1 MHLKNETSHEI
12 VINKSRFICYVNRI
26 DDEQSAKDYILSIRK
41 LHPDAS
47 TIAYAYIAGE
57 NNELQRSNDG
67 GEPSGTAGVPML
79 ECLKNSHVQ
88 NICAV
93 TVRYFGGIKLG
104 AGGLIRAFSKSVSET
119 LKIAPKLKTVTVY
132 RYQITFEYDLI
143 GRIDYFLKEKAEI
156 LDKCYE
162 EKVSYIFQTEETDIP
177 KEISELG
184 KGKIPCEFLGAFFVD
199 KEFSQEDLD

>member
-1 MHLKNETSHEI
+1 MHLKCETSHEI

-26 DDEQSAKDYILSIRK
+26 EDEQTAKDYILSVRK
-41 LHPDAS
+41 LHPNAS
-47 TIAYAYIAGE
+47 TIAYAYIAQE

-79 ECLKNSHVQ
+79 EVLKNSDIR

-104 AGGLIRAFSKSVSET
+104 AGGLIRAFSRSVSET

-132 RYQITFEYDLI
+132 RYSIAFDYELI
-143 GRIDYFLKEKAEI
+143 GKIDYFLKEKADI
-156 LDKCYE
+156 LNKDYD
-162 EKVSYIFQTEETDIP
+162 EKVSYVFQTEMQSID

-184 KGKIPCEFLGAFFVD
+184 KGKIPCTLIGTYLAD
-199 KEFSQEDLD
+199 KEMDK

>member
-1 MHLKNETSHEI
+1 MHLKCETSHEI

-26 DDEQSAKDYILSIRK
+26 EDEQTAKDYILSVRK
-41 LHPDAS
+41 LHPNAS
-47 TIAYAYIAGE
+47 TIAYAYIAQE

-79 ECLKNSHVQ
+79 EVLKNSDIR

-132 RYQITFEYDLI
+132 RYSIDFDYDLI
-143 GRIDYFLKEKAEI
+143 GKIDYFLKEKANI
-156 LDKCYE
+156 LNKDYG
-162 EKVSYIFQTEETDIP
+162 EKVSYVFQTEIQNID

-184 KGKIPCEFLGAFFVD
+184 KGRIPCTLIGTYLAD
-199 KEFSQEDLD
+199 KEMDKQTS

>member
-1 MHLKNETSHEI
+1 MHLKCETSHEI

-26 DDEQSAKDYILSIRK
+26 EDEQTAKDYILSVRK
-41 LHPDAS
+41 LHPNAS
-47 TIAYAYIAGE
+47 TIAYAYIAQE

-79 ECLKNSHVQ
+79 EVLKNSDIR

-104 AGGLIRAFSKSVSET
+104 AGGLIRAFSRSVSET

-132 RYQITFEYDLI
+132 RYSIAFDYELI
-143 GRIDYFLKEKAEI
+143 GKIDYFLKEKADI
-156 LDKCYE
+156 LNKDYG
-162 EKVSYIFQTEETDIP
+162 EKVSYVFQTEIQSID

-184 KGKIPCEFLGAFFVD
+184 KGKIPCTLIGTYLAD
-199 KEFSQEDLD
+199 KEIDK

>member
-1 MHLKNETSHEI
+1 MHLKCETSHEI

-26 DDEQSAKDYILSIRK
+26 EDEQSAKDYIYSIRK

-47 TIAYAYIAGE
+47 TIAYAYIAQK

-79 ECLKNSHVQ
+79 EVLKNSQIQ

-119 LKIAPKLKTVTVY
+119 LKIAPKLKTVNVH
-132 RYQITFEYDLI
+132 RYQITFDYDMI
-143 GRIDYFLKEKAEI
+143 GKMDYFLKEKADI
-156 LDKCYE
+156 LNKDYG
-162 EKVSYIFQTEETDIP
+162 EKVTYLFQCEQQDIDQ
-177 KEISELG
+177 EISELG
-184 KGKIPCEFLGAFFVD
+184 KGKIPCVLIGTYTVD
-199 KEFSQEDLD
+199 KEMDE